1 MKAILLAL
9 ATVVGS
15 VLGVLAFFV
24 IDLRFHPP
32 FAADEPGVWT
42 EYGSFIFGGLGAICG
57 VVMGWAACVRINKP
71 RRHVAGPPEIPPTDG
86 LVQSRRNS
94 RPLTWWYRV

>member
-9 ATVVGS
+9 VTVVGS
-15 VLGVLAFFV
+15 VLGVLAFLV

-32 FAADEPGVWT
+32 FAADESGVLT
-42 EYGSFIFGGLGAICG
+42 EYGFLILSSVGAIG
-57 VVMGWAACVRINKP
+57 GAVMGWAACVRINKP